1 LPLVLV
7 DDVVDAL
14 VLAMRAAGIAGQSL
28 LVTDKPMLSA
38 REYVALVSKEMR
50 VNIHAEAVP
59 IWRHYVNDWVKESVK
74 NLVKHP
80 NRRRPSFRDWDSRSQ
95 RAVFDSAKTQQLL
108 GWRPVG
114 DRQQLIDRGIVE
126 PVREFMR

>member
-1 LPLVLV
+1 
-7 DDVVDAL
+7 
-14 VLAMRAAGIAGQSL
+14 
-28 LVTDKPMLSA
+28 
-38 REYVALVSKEMR
+38 MR

-95 RAVFDSAKTQQLL
+95 RAVFDSTKTLQLL